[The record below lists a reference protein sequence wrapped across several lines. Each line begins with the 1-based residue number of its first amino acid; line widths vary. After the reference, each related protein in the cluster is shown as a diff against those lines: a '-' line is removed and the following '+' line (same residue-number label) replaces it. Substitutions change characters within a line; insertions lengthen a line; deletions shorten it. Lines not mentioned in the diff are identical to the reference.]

1 MENHIPD
8 RLFVVSLVSFPR
20 EKSSCE
26 NCLYLNSNLVV
37 YPGLDGDAMLGED
50 PGLE

>member
-1 MENHIPD
+1 MA
-8 RLFVVSLVSFPR
+8 PR
-20 EKSSCE
+20 EKFSIE
-26 NCLYLNSNLVV
+26 NCLYLICNLVV